1 MQVKKQYIYIG
12 IIIMNQSRNNDKE
25 LISIF
30 NEELIEL
37 RDSLINMSQLVR
49 NSLDQAIKSLVNKD
63 RELAQQ
69 VIDNDEVVD
78 RMELD
83 IEEHCLQ
90 LIALK
95 HPISKKLRV
104 ITSAMKA
111 ISDLERVGDRAANI
125 AGASKY
131 LSSKPLVKPLVDIP
145 RMAEITQNMLKDSL
159 DAYLRGDVEL
169 AKSVWEKDK
178 LVDQLNQQIFRE
190 LLTFM
195 LEDPHTISRAIHL
208 IFISDNLERIGD
220 HAGNLAERVVYIV
233 DGQRIKEKIEHKK

>member
-1 MQVKKQYIYIG
+1 MSQKSKE
-12 IIIMNQSRNNDKE
+12 DKE
-25 LISIF
+25 LIAIF
-30 NEELIEL
+30 NNELADL
-37 RDSLINMSQLVR
+37 RDNLIKMSKMVRISLEKAVQ
-49 NSLDQAIKSLVNKD
+49 SLVNKD
-63 RELAQQ
+63 WEMAQQ
-69 VIDNDEVVD
+69 VIDGDEIVD

-83 IEEHCLQ
+83 IEEQCLQ

-95 HPISKKLRV
+95 HPVSKKLRV

-125 AGASKY
+125 AGASQY
-131 LSSKPLVKPLVDIP
+131 LSSKPMVKPLVDIP
-145 RMAEITQNMLKDSL
+145 RMADLTKEMLKDSL
-159 DAYLRGDVEL
+159 EAYLSGNVEL
-169 AKSVWEKDK
+169 AKAVWEKDK
-178 LVDQLNQQIFRE
+178 LVDQINQQILRE

-233 DGQRIKEKIEHKK
+233 DGERIKEKFGQMRGDS

>member
-1 MQVKKQYIYIG
+1 
-12 IIIMNQSRNNDKE
+12 MNQSRNNDKE

>member
-1 MQVKKQYIYIG
+1 MEKKNKEVKKLTTIF
-12 IIIMNQSRNNDKE
+12 DAE
-25 LISIF
+25 LV
-30 NEELIEL
+30 EL
-37 RDSLINMSQLVR
+37 RDNLIKMSEMVRDSLGQAIQSLINQ
-49 NSLDQAIKSLVNKD
+49 D
-63 RELAQQ
+63 RQLAQE
-69 VIDNDEVVD
+69 VIDNDEKVD

-83 IEEHCLQ
+83 IEEQCLQ

-95 HPISKKLRV
+95 HPVSKKLRV
-104 ITSAMKA
+104 ITCAMKA

-125 AGASKY
+125 AGASQY
-131 LSSKPLVKPLVDIP
+131 LSSKPMVKPLVDIP
-145 RMAEITQNMLKDSL
+145 RMAEITKEMLKDSL
-159 DAYLRGDVEL
+159 EAYLRGNVEL

-220 HAGNLAERVVYIV
+220 HAGNLAERVIYIV
-233 DGQRIKEKIEHKK
+233 DGQRIKEKFE

>member
-1 MQVKKQYIYIG
+1 
-12 IIIMNQSRNNDKE
+12 MNQKRSEDKE
-25 LISIF
+25 LITIF
-30 NEELIEL
+30 NDEFIDL
-37 RDSLINMSQLVR
+37 RDNLVSMSQLVR
-49 NSLDQAIKSLVNKD
+49 SSLGQAIQSLIDKD
-63 RELAQQ
+63 RQLAQQ
-69 VIDNDEVVD
+69 VIDNDEKVD

-83 IEEHCLQ
+83 IEEQCLQ

-95 HPISKKLRV
+95 HPVSKKLRV

-125 AGASKY
+125 AGASQY
-131 LSSKPLVKPLVDIP
+131 LSSKPMVKPLIDIP
-145 RMAEITQNMLKDSL
+145 RMAEITQSMLQESL
-159 DAYLRGDVEL
+159 DAYLRGDVDL

-233 DGQRIKEKIEHKK
+233 DGQRIKDKIEKKDKGN

>member
-1 MQVKKQYIYIG
+1 
-12 IIIMNQSRNNDKE
+12 MNQKRSEDKE

-30 NEELIEL
+30 NDELIDL
-37 RDSLINMSQLVR
+37 RDNLINMSQLVR
-49 NSLDQAIKSLVNKD
+49 SSLGQAIQSLIDKD
-63 RELAQQ
+63 RQLAQQ
-69 VIDNDEVVD
+69 VIDNDDKVD

-83 IEEHCLQ
+83 IEEQCLQ

-95 HPISKKLRV
+95 HPVSKKLRV
-104 ITSAMKA
+104 ITCAMKA

-125 AGASKY
+125 AGASQY
-131 LSSKPLVKPLVDIP
+131 LSSKPMVKPLIDIP
-145 RMAEITQNMLKDSL
+145 RMAEITQNMLQDSL
-159 DAYLRGDVEL
+159 DAYLRGDVDL
-169 AKSVWEKDK
+169 AKAVWEKDK
-178 LVDQLNQQIFRE
+178 MVDQLNQQIFRE

-233 DGQRIKEKIEHKK
+233 DGQRIKEKIEQNDKGN

>member
-1 MQVKKQYIYIG
+1 MQELEDMEKKI
-12 IIIMNQSRNNDKE
+12 NEDKE
-25 LISIF
+25 LIAIF
-30 NEELIEL
+30 AGELAEL
-37 RDSLINMSQLVR
+37 RDNLIRMSEMVRDSLGQAVQSLINQ
-49 NSLDQAIKSLVNKD
+49 D

-69 VIDNDEVVD
+69 VIDNDEKVD

-83 IEEHCLQ
+83 IEEQCLQ

-95 HPISKKLRV
+95 HPVSKKLRV
-104 ITSAMKA
+104 ITCAMKA

-125 AGASKY
+125 AGASQY
-131 LSSKPLVKPLVDIP
+131 LSSKPMVKPLVDIP
-145 RMAEITQNMLKDSL
+145 RMAEITKEMLKNSL

-169 AKSVWEKDK
+169 ATSVWEKDK
-178 LVDQLNQQIFRE
+178 LVDQINQQIFRE

-220 HAGNLAERVVYIV
+220 HACNLAERVVYIV
-233 DGQRIKEKIEHKK
+233 DGQRIKEKF

>member
-1 MQVKKQYIYIG
+1 
-12 IIIMNQSRNNDKE
+12 MNQKRSEDKE

-30 NEELIEL
+30 NDELIDL
-37 RDSLINMSQLVR
+37 RDNLISMSQLVR
-49 NSLDQAIKSLVNKD
+49 SSLGQAIQSLIDKD
-63 RELAQQ
+63 RQLAQQ
-69 VIDNDEVVD
+69 VIDNDDKVD

-83 IEEHCLQ
+83 IEEQCLQ

-95 HPISKKLRV
+95 HPVSKKLRV
-104 ITSAMKA
+104 ITCAMKA

-125 AGASKY
+125 AGASQY
-131 LSSKPLVKPLVDIP
+131 LSSKPMVKPLIDIP
-145 RMAEITQNMLKDSL
+145 RMAEITQNMLQDSL
-159 DAYLRGDVEL
+159 DAYLRGDVDL
-169 AKSVWEKDK
+169 AKAVWEKDK
-178 LVDQLNQQIFRE
+178 MVDQLNQQIFRE

-233 DGQRIKEKIEHKK
+233 DGQRIKEKIEQKDKGK

>member
-1 MQVKKQYIYIG
+1 
-12 IIIMNQSRNNDKE
+12 MNQERNDDKE
-25 LISIF
+25 LIAIF
-30 NEELIEL
+30 NDELVVL
-37 RDSLINMSQLVR
+37 RDNLINMSQLVR
-49 NSLDQAIKSLVNKD
+49 NSLDQAIQSLIKKD

-69 VIDNDEVVD
+69 VIDNDEAID

-83 IEEHCLQ
+83 IEEQCLQ

-95 HPISKKLRV
+95 HPVSKKLRA
-104 ITSAMKA
+104 ITGAMKA

-125 AGASKY
+125 AGASQY
-131 LSSKPLVKPLVDIP
+131 LSSKPLVKPLIDIP
-145 RMAEITQNMLKDSL
+145 RMAEIAQNMLEDSL

-220 HAGNLAERVVYIV
+220 HAGNVAERVVYIV
-233 DGQRIKEKIEHKK
+233 DGQRIKEKIKQKHKGK

>member
-1 MQVKKQYIYIG
+1 
-12 IIIMNQSRNNDKE
+12 MNQKRSEDKE
-25 LISIF
+25 LISMF
-30 NEELIEL
+30 NDELIDL
-37 RDSLINMSQLVR
+37 RDNLMNMSQLVR
-49 NSLDQAIKSLVNKD
+49 SSLGQAIQSLIDKD
-63 RELAQQ
+63 RKLAQQ
-69 VIDNDEVVD
+69 VIDNDDRVD

-83 IEEHCLQ
+83 IEEQCLQ

-95 HPISKKLRV
+95 HPVSKKLRV
-104 ITSAMKA
+104 ITCAMKA

-125 AGASKY
+125 AGASQY
-131 LSSKPLVKPLVDIP
+131 LSSKPMVKPLIDIP
-145 RMAEITQNMLKDSL
+145 RMAEITQNMLQDSL
-159 DAYLRGDVEL
+159 DAYLRGDVDL

-178 LVDQLNQQIFRE
+178 MVDQLNQQIFRE

-233 DGQRIKEKIEHKK
+233 DGQRIKEKIEQKNKGN

>member
-1 MQVKKQYIYIG
+1 
-12 IIIMNQSRNNDKE
+12 MNQKRSEDKE

-30 NEELIEL
+30 NDELIDL
-37 RDSLINMSQLVR
+37 RDNLINMSQLVR
-49 NSLDQAIKSLVNKD
+49 SSLGQAIQSLINKD
-63 RELAQQ
+63 RQLAQQ
-69 VIDNDEVVD
+69 VIDNDDKVD

-83 IEEHCLQ
+83 IEEQCLQ

-95 HPISKKLRV
+95 HPVSKKLRV
-104 ITSAMKA
+104 ITCAMKA

-125 AGASKY
+125 AGASQY
-131 LSSKPLVKPLVDIP
+131 LSSKPMVKPLIDIP
-145 RMAEITQNMLKDSL
+145 RMAEITQNMLQDSL
-159 DAYLRGDVEL
+159 DAYLRGDVNL
-169 AKSVWEKDK
+169 AKAVWEKDK
-178 LVDQLNQQIFRE
+178 MVDQLNQQIFRE

-233 DGQRIKEKIEHKK
+233 DGQRIKEKIEQKDKGK

>member
-1 MQVKKQYIYIG
+1 LLYYMKAYKANFLQDYK
-12 IIIMNQSRNNDKE
+12 IMGQKINEDKE
-25 LISIF
+25 LIAIF
-30 NEELIEL
+30 KDELVEL
-37 RDSLINMSQLVR
+37 RDNLVKMSEMVR
-49 NSLDQAIKSLVNKD
+49 NSLGEAIQSLVEKD
-63 RELAQQ
+63 TGLAQQ
-69 VIDNDEVVD
+69 VIDNDE
-78 RMELD
+78 
-83 IEEHCLQ
+83 
-90 LIALK
+90 ALK
-95 HPISKKLRV
+95 HPVSKKLRV

-125 AGASKY
+125 AAASQY
-131 LSSKPLVKPLVDIP
+131 LSSKPMVKPLVDIP
-145 RMAEITQNMLKDSL
+145 RMAEITKDMLKDSL

-178 LVDQLNQQIFRE
+178 LVDQINQQIFRE

-233 DGQRIKEKIEHKK
+233 DGQRIKEKFE

>member
-1 MQVKKQYIYIG
+1 
-12 IIIMNQSRNNDKE
+12 MNQKRSEDKE

-30 NEELIEL
+30 NDELIDL
-37 RDSLINMSQLVR
+37 RDNLINMSQLVR
-49 NSLDQAIKSLVNKD
+49 SSLGQAIQSLINKD
-63 RELAQQ
+63 SQLAQQ
-69 VIDNDEVVD
+69 VIDNDDKVD

-83 IEEHCLQ
+83 IEEQCLQ

-95 HPISKKLRV
+95 HPVSKKLRV
-104 ITSAMKA
+104 ITCAMKA

-125 AGASKY
+125 AGASQY
-131 LSSKPLVKPLVDIP
+131 LSSKPMVKPLIDIP
-145 RMAEITQNMLKDSL
+145 RMAEITQNMLQDSL
-159 DAYLRGDVEL
+159 DAYLRGDVNL
-169 AKSVWEKDK
+169 AKAVWEKDK
-178 LVDQLNQQIFRE
+178 MVDQLNQQIFRE

-233 DGQRIKEKIEHKK
+233 DGQRIKENKIYVCNN

>member
-1 MQVKKQYIYIG
+1 
-12 IIIMNQSRNNDKE
+12 MNQKRSEDKE
-25 LISIF
+25 LISMF
-30 NEELIEL
+30 NDELIDL
-37 RDSLINMSQLVR
+37 RDNLMNMSQLVR
-49 NSLDQAIKSLVNKD
+49 SSLGQAIQSLIDKD
-63 RELAQQ
+63 RKLAQQ
-69 VIDNDEVVD
+69 VIDNDERVD

-83 IEEHCLQ
+83 IEEQCLQ

-95 HPISKKLRV
+95 HPVSKKLRI
-104 ITSAMKA
+104 ITCAMKA

-125 AGASKY
+125 AGASQY
-131 LSSKPLVKPLVDIP
+131 LSSKPMVKPLIDIP
-145 RMAEITQNMLKDSL
+145 RMAEITQNMLQDSL
-159 DAYLRGDVEL
+159 DAYLRGDVDL

-178 LVDQLNQQIFRE
+178 MVDQLNQQIFRE

-233 DGQRIKEKIEHKK
+233 DGQRIKEKIEQKNKGN

>member
-1 MQVKKQYIYIG
+1 MSQKSKE
-12 IIIMNQSRNNDKE
+12 DKE
-25 LISIF
+25 LIAIF
-30 NEELIEL
+30 NNELADL
-37 RDSLINMSQLVR
+37 RDNLIKMSKMVRISLEKAVQ
-49 NSLDQAIKSLVNKD
+49 SLVNKD
-63 RELAQQ
+63 WEMAQQ
-69 VIDNDEVVD
+69 VIDGDEIVD

-83 IEEHCLQ
+83 IEEQCLQ

-95 HPISKKLRV
+95 HPVSKKLRV

-125 AGASKY
+125 AGASQY
-131 LSSKPLVKPLVDIP
+131 LSSKPMVKPLVDIP
-145 RMAEITQNMLKDSL
+145 RMADLTKEMLKDSL
-159 DAYLRGDVEL
+159 EAYLSGNVEL
-169 AKSVWEKDK
+169 AKAVWEKDK
-178 LVDQLNQQIFRE
+178 LVDQINQQILRE

-233 DGQRIKEKIEHKK
+233 DGERIKEKFGQMRGES

>member
-1 MQVKKQYIYIG
+1 
-12 IIIMNQSRNNDKE
+12 MNQKRSEDKE

-30 NEELIEL
+30 NDELIDL
-37 RDSLINMSQLVR
+37 RDNLINMSQLVR
-49 NSLDQAIKSLVNKD
+49 SSLGQAIQSLINKD
-63 RELAQQ
+63 SQLAQQ
-69 VIDNDEVVD
+69 VIDNDDKVD

-83 IEEHCLQ
+83 IEEQCLQ

-95 HPISKKLRV
+95 HPVSKKLRV
-104 ITSAMKA
+104 ITCAMKA

-125 AGASKY
+125 AGASQY
-131 LSSKPLVKPLVDIP
+131 LSSKPMVKPLIDIP
-145 RMAEITQNMLKDSL
+145 RMAEITQNMLQDSL
-159 DAYLRGDVEL
+159 DAYLRGDVNL
-169 AKSVWEKDK
+169 AKAVWEKDK
-178 LVDQLNQQIFRE
+178 MVDQLNQQIFRE

-233 DGQRIKEKIEHKK
+233 DGQRIKEKIEQKDKGK

>member
-1 MQVKKQYIYIG
+1 
-12 IIIMNQSRNNDKE
+12 MNQKRNEDKE
-25 LISIF
+25 LITIF
-30 NEELIEL
+30 NDELIDL
-37 RDSLINMSQLVR
+37 RDNLIGMSQLVR
-49 NSLDQAIKSLVNKD
+49 SSLGQAIQSLIDKD
-63 RELAQQ
+63 RQLAQQ
-69 VIDNDEVVD
+69 VIDNDDKVD

-83 IEEHCLQ
+83 IEEQCLQ

-95 HPISKKLRV
+95 HPVSKKLRV
-104 ITSAMKA
+104 ITCAMKA

-125 AGASKY
+125 AGASQY
-131 LSSKPLVKPLVDIP
+131 LSSKPMVKPLIDIP
-145 RMAEITQNMLKDSL
+145 RMAEITQNMLQDSL
-159 DAYLRGDVEL
+159 DAYLRGDVAL
-169 AKSVWEKDK
+169 AKAVWERDK

-233 DGQRIKEKIEHKK
+233 DGQRIQGKIEQKDKGN

>member
-1 MQVKKQYIYIG
+1 
-12 IIIMNQSRNNDKE
+12 MNQKKNEDKE
-25 LISIF
+25 LIALF
-30 NEELIEL
+30 DGELADL
-37 RDSLINMSQLVR
+37 RDNLITMSKLVTISLEQAIQSLINK
-49 NSLDQAIKSLVNKD
+49 DQK
-63 RELAQQ
+63 LAQQ
-69 VIDNDEVVD
+69 IIDNDEKVD

-83 IEEHCLQ
+83 IEEQCLQ

-95 HPISKKLRV
+95 HPVSKKLRI
-104 ITSAMKA
+104 ITCAMKA

-125 AGASKY
+125 AGASQY
-131 LSSKPLVKPLVDIP
+131 LSSKPLVKPLIDIP
-145 RMAEITQNMLKDSL
+145 RMAEITKIMLQDSL
-159 DAYLRGDVEL
+159 DAYLRGDVSL
-169 AKSVWEKDK
+169 AISAWKKDR

-233 DGQRIKEKIEHKK
+233 NGERIKKKIEQEGKE